1 LKEAGIIM
9 SFEEDYLDK
18 LLKSVTN
25 PEPKETDNEEVKT
38 LESIDNV
45 NDIDIDIDGLDE
57 AISKQTQTALA
68 AEFNPDETTIEDDML
83 ALADML
89 KYDNVPL
96 DEIPLDEEEP
106 ALDELNLDAEE
117 PTLDEL
123 NLDAEEPAPD
133 DVVLDEAP
141 LDEVVLDEAPLD
153 EVVLDEAPLDDVVLD
168 EAPLDEVSLDDVM
181 LDTSTLDEIPLDDTP
196 QDDVAES
203 SKPTI
208 SANDSLEDILSMLDD
223 DSELAEINDM
233 LKKSDNNEPVQDD
246 MMSMLTQM
254 ADDEAKSVNEGV
266 QEVDDD
272 DGGVPLPA
280 YSSTVSVDAD
290 DDDDEDDDNEDDDNE
305 DDSDDIIDDDTDNTV
320 EATVTETS
328 VPSVESEGNKAD
340 GEKDSL
346 DELSDFKGQNIE
358 EKESPK
364 EESKKEKPKKEKA
377 KKEKAPKEEAEKPKK
392 SKAKK
397 EKAKKGEEANEEAKQ
412 AGKLSK
418 LFDLLTQD
426 LVDEPTE
433 EELAAEK
440 QAKEAKKA
448 EDKTKKDEEKAK
460 KDEEKKAKAEEKE
473 AAKKA
478 KAEEDAKKKKEKAD
492 AAKAKKEA
500 KAAKKAAEA
509 TANKGKK
516 IPKKNIIAAA
526 ILGITVFGAIMI
538 ATNILAK
545 QGFLRTARKAY
556 YNQDYMAVYQ
566 ATYGMELNNDES
578 DGLIKNRSEVI
589 MKLQRRLD
597 SYQNNVKM
605 GRELEALDALI
616 QGLATYDYINSD
628 AEQYGVM
635 SEVNEIKD
643 EILNIL
649 QTQYG
654 LDETGARAIMN
665 EEDDTAYTVDLN
677 DVING
682 R

>member
-1 LKEAGIIM
+1 M

-38 LESIDNV
+38 LESIDT
-45 NDIDIDIDGLDE
+45 DIDIDGLDE

-290 DDDDEDDDNEDDDNE
+290 DDEDD
-305 DDSDDIIDDDTDNTV
+305 DDSDDIGDDDISNTAEDAV
-320 EATVTETS
+320 EETP
-328 VPSVESEGNKAD
+328 VPNVEPESNKAD

-346 DELSDFKGQNIE
+346 DGLSDFKGQDIE
-358 EKESPK
+358 EKEAPK
-364 EESKKEKPKKEKA
+364 EEPKKEKPKKEKV
-377 KKEKAPKEEAEKPKK
+377 KKEKAPKEETEKPKK

-500 KAAKKAAEA
+500 KAAKKATEA
-509 TANKGKK
+509 AANKGKK

-597 SYQNNVKM
+597 SYQNNMKM

-654 LDETGARAIMN
+654 LDETQARAIMN

>member
-1 LKEAGIIM
+1 M
-9 SFEEDYLDK
+9 SYEEDYLDK

-25 PEPKETDNEEVKT
+25 PEPKETDNEDVKT
-38 LESIDNV
+38 LESIDNGNV
-45 NDIDIDIDGLDE
+45 NEIDIDIDGLDE

-68 AEFNPDETTIEDDML
+68 AEFNPEETTIEDDML
-83 ALADML
+83 ALADVL

-117 PTLDEL
+117 PTLDE
-123 NLDAEEPAPD
+123 NNFDAEESAPE

-153 EVVLDEAPLDDVVLD
+153 ELSLD
-168 EAPLDEVSLDDVM
+168 EAPLDEAPLDEAPLDELSLDEAP
-181 LDTSTLDEIPLDDTP
+181 LDEAPLDNEPILDELGL
-196 QDDVAES
+196 ES
-203 SKPTI
+203 SDKPAI

-246 MMSMLTQM
+246 MMDMLSQM

-266 QEVDDD
+266 KEVDDD
-272 DGGVPLPA
+272 DGGVPLPE
-280 YSSTVSVDAD
+280 YSTTVSVDDRNVEED
-290 DDDDEDDDNEDDDNE
+290 DDDDEED
-305 DDSDDIIDDDTDNTV
+305 DDSDDSSGDDTV
-320 EATVTETS
+320 EEAIEEAPA
-328 VPSVESEGNKAD
+328 PSASIEPQSNKAD
-340 GEKDSL
+340 DEKDSL

-358 EKESPK
+358 ENEAPK
-364 EESKKEKPKKEKA
+364 EEPKKEKPKKEKV
-377 KKEKAPKEEAEKPKK
+377 KKEKAKKEETEKPKK

-397 EKAKKGEEANEEAKQ
+397 GEDKEAKDE
-412 AGKLSK
+412 AKEGGKLSK

-448 EDKTKKDEEKAK
+448 LDKTKKDEEKAK

-509 TANKGKK
+509 AANKGKK
-516 IPKKNIIAAA
+516 IPKKNIIAVA

-538 ATNILAK
+538 ATNILSQ

-556 YNQDYMAVYQ
+556 YDQDYMAVYQ
-566 ATYGMELNNDES
+566 ATYGMELKNDES

-597 SYQNNVKM
+597 SYENNVKM

-616 QGLATYDYINSD
+616 QGIATYDYINSD

-635 SEVNEIKD
+635 SEVDEIKD

-649 QTQYG
+649 QTKYG
-654 LDETGARAIMN
+654 LDETQARAIMN
-665 EEDDTAYTVDLN
+665 EEDDTAYTASLK

>member
-1 LKEAGIIM
+1 M
-9 SFEEDYLDK
+9 SYEEDYLDK

-25 PEPKETDNEEVKT
+25 PEPKETDNEDVKT
-38 LESIDNV
+38 LESIDNGNV
-45 NDIDIDIDGLDE
+45 NEIDIDIDGLDE

-68 AEFNPDETTIEDDML
+68 AEFNPEETTIEDDML

-96 DEIPLDEEEP
+96 DEIPLEEEET

-117 PTLDEL
+117 PTLEEN
-123 NLDAEEPAPD
+123 NLDAEETAPE
-133 DVVLDEAP
+133 DVVLDEAPLDEAPLDEAP

-153 EVVLDEAPLDDVVLD
+153 ELSLD
-168 EAPLDEVSLDDVM
+168 EAPLDELSLDEAP
-181 LDTSTLDEIPLDDTP
+181 LDEAPLDNEP
-196 QDDVAES
+196 ILEELGLES
-203 SKPTI
+203 SDKPAI

-246 MMSMLTQM
+246 MMDMLSQM

-266 QEVDDD
+266 KEVDDD
-272 DGGVPLPA
+272 DGGVPLPE
-280 YSSTVSVDAD
+280 YSTTVSVDDRNVEEDDDEED
-290 DDDDEDDDNEDDDNE
+290 DDDD
-305 DDSDDIIDDDTDNTV
+305 SDDALGDDTVD
-320 EATVTETS
+320 EAIEEAPAPS
-328 VPSVESEGNKAD
+328 ASVEPQSDKAD

-346 DELSDFKGQNIE
+346 DELSEFKGQNIE
-358 EKESPK
+358 ENEAPK
-364 EESKKEKPKKEKA
+364 EEPKKEKPKKEKV
-377 KKEKAPKEEAEKPKK
+377 KKEKAKKEETEKPKK

-397 EKAKKGEEANEEAKQ
+397 GEDKEAKDE
-412 AGKLSK
+412 AKEGGKLSK

-509 TANKGKK
+509 AANKGKK

-538 ATNILAK
+538 ATNILSQ

-556 YNQDYMAVYQ
+556 YDQDYMAVYQ
-566 ATYGMELNNDES
+566 ATYGMELKNDES

-597 SYQNNVKM
+597 SYENNVKM

-616 QGLATYDYINSD
+616 QGIATYDYINSD

-635 SEVNEIKD
+635 SEVDEIKD

-649 QTQYG
+649 QTKYG
-654 LDETGARAIMN
+654 LDETQARAIMN
-665 EEDDTAYTVDLN
+665 EEDDTAYTASLK